1 MDNHVRPPCMPP
13 PMREFEALYRDH
25 YDFVWRNAQRLGVPT
40 ASLDDVLQEVFIIA
54 YRRLPDYDGRAA
66 PSTWLFGI
74 LHNVWRNHRRGSVR
88 SDRKHV
94 ALWQH
99 SAAWLGQRR
108 ANSQRAAEAEL
119 AARLLAE
126 FLAGLDEHQRTVFVL
141 AELEG
146 MTGPEIAAAL
156 DLNLN
161 TARSRL
167 RAARR
172 AFEVRFDADTEL
184 AVLTESLRRE
194 PPRATAEQRNHTH
207 ALVLAGL
214 GSLPRVAGVGALG
227 LGGAK
232 LIGGVVLIVGV
243 VVAVGVAFV
252 DNGPRERVG
261 GSMPTAVAESAPE
274 RPATS
279 SATVDLADEPISV
292 RAQPKSTRA
301 AAAEPSAPSIAD
313 EGGDA
318 AHLAAARA
326 ALLDGGPERALLQLA
341 DVELDGPL
349 GWERTVTEVAAHC
362 ALGQIDAARQTA
374 ARWNQ
379 LDAGRPIDVPCD

>member
-1 MDNHVRPPCMPP
+1 MDNHVRPPFMSLPT
-13 PMREFEALYRDH
+13 REFEALYRDH
-25 YDFVWRNAQRLGVPT
+25 YDFVWRNAQRLGVPA
-40 ASLDDVLQEVFIIA
+40 ASLDDVLQEVFIVA

-94 ALWQH
+94 ALSQH
-99 SAAWLGQRR
+99 SAAWLGQRH

-126 FLAGLDEHQRTVFVL
+126 FLAELDEHQRTVFVL

-172 AFEVRFDADTEL
+172 AFETRFDADTEL
-184 AVLTESLRRE
+184 AALTESLRRE
-194 PPRATAEQRNHTH
+194 PPQATAEQRNHTH

-232 LIGGVVLIVGV
+232 LIGGVALIVGV
-243 VVAVGVAFV
+243 VVAIGVAFV
-252 DNGPRERVG
+252 GDDPREIVDA
-261 GSMPTAVAESAPE
+261 SMPAAVAESAPE
-274 RPATS
+274 QPATS
-279 SATVDLADEPISV
+279 SPAIEPVDAPIPV
-292 RAQPKSTRA
+292 RAQPMPTRA
-301 AAAEPSAPSIAD
+301 AAVQRAAPSSAD
-313 EGGDA
+313 EADA
-318 AHLAAARA
+318 AHLAAART

-349 GWERTVTEVAAHC
+349 GWERSVTEVAAHC